1 MEEEKKKE
9 RKSSTKKAEKIVL
22 RTVRAL
28 KAFDGTYFK
37 FRIPYEVD
45 SEDVV
50 VTINGEKLKS
60 ENVGFVMEY
69 GNPKLDLTFDDDE
82 LIKDG
87 KNRIVVKIKDENGK
101 TKTNLVKK
109 LIVNRAKIEAYVP
122 YIYTKQTVGLDS
134 MFHFPLSNCNETKSI
149 DYISSNKD
157 VVAVSKSGV
166 VKAKKKGSSKIK
178 CIAKS
183 KDGSIYKVVQMI
195 TVSEEADKVKD
206 KEIKDINVKCDFP
219 IFVTSKDMQVGDVM
233 RLDMKNVNDASIKY
247 KSSDANVCEVSE
259 EGIVT
264 VKEKGKSTITVIVK
278 KNGKTYIYKLKLVCQ

>member
-9 RKSSTKKAEKIVL
+9 RMSSTKKAEKIVL

-45 SEDVV
+45 SDDVV
-50 VTINGEKLKS
+50 VTINGEKLKR

-69 GNPKLDLTFDDDE
+69 GKPKLDLTFDDE

-109 LIVNRAKIEAYVP
+109 LIVNRAKIEMYVP

-149 DYISSNKD
+149 DYTSSNKD

-178 CIAKS
+178 CIAKG
-183 KDGSIYKVVQMI
+183 KDGSIYKVVQTI
-195 TVSEEADKVKD
+195 TVSEEADKVVD
-206 KEIKDINVKCDFP
+206 KKIKDIHVKCDLP

-259 EGIVT
+259 EGVVT
-264 VKEKGKSTITVIVK
+264 VKEKGKSTVTVILK
-278 KNGKTYIYKLKLVCQ
+278 KNGKTYIYKLKLICK